1 MVTTPVIFLP
11 GSLCDERVF
20 ADQLREIDQPCEVAD
35 LTLDDSIAAMAIRVL
50 RAAPPR
56 FALVGLSMGGI
67 VASEIAR
74 LASERVLAMALL
86 DTNLGVADD
95 LQLRTRRRWA
105 SDVRSGR
112 FAQVV
117 EELVPALTISP
128 EAHGPLIVEMAT
140 AVGPAGFLRQNEALL
155 HRRDQLSIVS
165 RFQGPI
171 LIACG
176 SHDRLCSPRVHA
188 DLAGRFA
195 HARLL
200 VVEQAG
206 HLSSIDQPVALT
218 RGLTDWLDDLNRNQ
232 TKRRRIHESANA

>member
-176 SHDRLCSPRVHA
+176 SDDRLCSPRVHA
-188 DLAGRFA
+188 DLAARFA

-232 TKRRRIHESANA
+232 TKGRRTHESANA

>member
-74 LASERVLAMALL
+74 VAPERVLAMALL

-140 AVGPAGFLRQNEALL
+140 AVGPAGFLRQNEALI
-155 HRRDQLSIVS
+155 HRRDQLSVIS

-188 DLAGRFA
+188 DLAARFA

-218 RGLTDWLDDLNRNQ
+218 SGLTDWLDDLNRNQ
-232 TKRRRIHESANA
+232 TKRRTTHESANA

>member
-50 RAAPPR
+50 RAAPPQ
-56 FALVGLSMGGI
+56 FALVGLSMDGI
-67 VASEIAR
+67 VAAEIVR
-74 LASERVLAMALL
+74 LAPERVLAMALL
-86 DTNLGVADD
+86 DTNLGGVDD
-95 LQLRTRRRWA
+95 LQLRTRRRWV
-105 SDVRSGR
+105 SDVRAGR

-117 EELVPALTISP
+117 EELVPALTTSP
-128 EAHGPLIVEMAT
+128 EAHGPLILKMAI
-140 AVGPAGFLRQNEALL
+140 AVGPASFLRQNKALL
-155 HRRDQLSIVS
+155 HRRDQRAIVS
-165 RFQGPI
+165 SFQGPT

-176 SHDRLCSPRVHA
+176 SDDQLCPPEAHA
-188 DLAGRFA
+188 DLASSLA

-206 HLSSIDQPVALT
+206 HLSTIDQPEVLT
-218 RGLTDWLDDLNRNQ
+218 GGLTDWLDDLNRNQ
-232 TKRRRIHESANA
+232 TKRRTTHESANA

>member
-74 LASERVLAMALL
+74 VAPERVLAMALL

-155 HRRDQLSIVS
+155 HRRDQQSIVS

-188 DLAGRFA
+188 DLAARFA

-232 TKRRRIHESANA
+232 TKRRTTHESANA

>member
-155 HRRDQLSIVS
+155 HRRDQLSVIS

-176 SHDRLCSPRVHA
+176 SDDRLCSPRVHA
-188 DLAGRFA
+188 DLAARFA

-218 RGLTDWLDDLNRNQ
+218 SGLTDWLDDLNRNQ
-232 TKRRRIHESANA
+232 TKRRRTHESANA

>member
-74 LASERVLAMALL
+74 VAPERVLAMALL

-155 HRRDQLSIVS
+155 HRRDQQSIVS

-176 SHDRLCSPRVHA
+176 SDDRLCSPRVHA
-188 DLAGRFA
+188 DLAARFA

-218 RGLTDWLDDLNRNQ
+218 SGLTDWLDDLNRNQ
-232 TKRRRIHESANA
+232 TKRRTTHESANA

>member
-176 SHDRLCSPRVHA
+176 SDDRLCSPRVHA
-188 DLAGRFA
+188 DLAARFA

-218 RGLTDWLDDLNRNQ
+218 SGLTDWLDDLNRNQ
-232 TKRRRIHESANA
+232 TKRRRTHESANA

>member
-140 AVGPAGFLRQNEALL
+140 AVGPAGFLRQNEALI
-155 HRRDQLSIVS
+155 HRRDQLSVIS

-176 SHDRLCSPRVHA
+176 SDDRLCSPRVHA
-188 DLAGRFA
+188 DLAARFA

-218 RGLTDWLDDLNRNQ
+218 SGLTDWLDDLNRNQ
-232 TKRRRIHESANA
+232 TKRRTTHESANA

>member
-67 VASEIAR
+67 VAAEIAR
-74 LASERVLAMALL
+74 LASERVLAMALV

-105 SDVRSGR
+105 SDVRSGY

-155 HRRDQLSIVS
+155 HRYDQQSIVS
-165 RFQGPI
+165 RFQGPT

-176 SHDRLCSPRVHA
+176 SDDQLCPPRVHA
-188 DLAGRFA
+188 DLAARFA
-195 HARLL
+195 HVRLL

-206 HLSSIDQPVALT
+206 HLSSIDQPEALT
-218 RGLTDWLDDLNRNQ
+218 SGLTDWLDDLNKNQ
-232 TKRRRIHESANA
+232 TQRRTTHESANA

>member
-74 LASERVLAMALL
+74 VAPERVLAMALL

-140 AVGPAGFLRQNEALL
+140 AVGPAGFLRQNEALI
-155 HRRDQLSIVS
+155 HRRDQLSVIS

-176 SHDRLCSPRVHA
+176 SDDRLCSPRVHA
-188 DLAGRFA
+188 DLAARFA

-218 RGLTDWLDDLNRNQ
+218 SGLTDWLDDLNRNQ
-232 TKRRRIHESANA
+232 TKRRTTHESANA

>member
-188 DLAGRFA
+188 DLAARFA

-218 RGLTDWLDDLNRNQ
+218 SGLTDWLDDLNRNQ
-232 TKRRRIHESANA
+232 TKRRRTHESANA

>member
-74 LASERVLAMALL
+74 VAPERVLAMALL

-155 HRRDQLSIVS
+155 HRRDQLSTVS

-176 SHDRLCSPRVHA
+176 SDDRLCSPRVHA
-188 DLAGRFA
+188 DLAARFA

-218 RGLTDWLDDLNRNQ
+218 SGLTDWLDDLNRNQ
-232 TKRRRIHESANA
+232 TKRRTTHESANA

>member
-188 DLAGRFA
+188 DLAARFA

-232 TKRRRIHESANA
+232 TKRRRTHESANA

>member
-74 LASERVLAMALL
+74 LAPERVLAMALL

-188 DLAGRFA
+188 DLAARFA

-218 RGLTDWLDDLNRNQ
+218 SGLTDWLDDLNRNQ
-232 TKRRRIHESANA
+232 TKRRTTHESANA

>member
-74 LASERVLAMALL
+74 LAPERVLAMALL

-155 HRRDQLSIVS
+155 HRRDQLSSVS

-176 SHDRLCSPRVHA
+176 SDDRLCSPRVHA
-188 DLAGRFA
+188 DLAARFA

-232 TKRRRIHESANA
+232 TKRRRTHESANA

>member
-176 SHDRLCSPRVHA
+176 SDDRLCSPRVHA
-188 DLAGRFA
+188 DLAARFA

-206 HLSSIDQPVALT
+206 HLSSIDQPEALT
-218 RGLTDWLDDLNRNQ
+218 SGLTDWLDDLNRNQ
-232 TKRRRIHESANA
+232 TKRRTTHESANA

>member
-74 LASERVLAMALL
+74 LAPERVLAMALL

-155 HRRDQLSIVS
+155 HRRDQQSIVS

-188 DLAGRFA
+188 DLAARFA

-218 RGLTDWLDDLNRNQ
+218 SGLTDWLDDLNRNQ
-232 TKRRRIHESANA
+232 TKRRTTHESANA

>member
-35 LTLDDSIAAMAIRVL
+35 LTLDDSIEAMAIRVL
-50 RAAPPR
+50 RAAPQR
-56 FALVGLSMGGI
+56 FVLVGLSMGGI

-128 EAHGPLIVEMAT
+128 EIHGPLIVEMAT

-155 HRRDQLSIVS
+155 HRRDQQPVVS
-165 RFQGPI
+165 RFQGPT

-176 SHDRLCSPRVHA
+176 SHDRLCSPRAHA
-188 DLAGRFA
+188 DLAACFA

-206 HLSSIDQPVALT
+206 HLSSIDQPEALT
-218 RGLTDWLDDLNRNQ
+218 SGLTDWLDDLNKNQ
-232 TKRRRIHESANA
+232 TQRRTTHESANA

>member
-188 DLAGRFA
+188 DLAACFA

-206 HLSSIDQPVALT
+206 HLSSIDQPEALT
-218 RGLTDWLDDLNRNQ
+218 SGLTDWLDDLNRNQ
-232 TKRRRIHESANA
+232 TKRRTTHESANA

>member
-50 RAAPPR
+50 LAAPPR

-74 LASERVLAMALL
+74 LAPERVLAMALL

-155 HRRDQLSIVS
+155 HRRDQQSIVS

-176 SHDRLCSPRVHA
+176 SDDRLCSPRVHA
-188 DLAGRFA
+188 DLAARFA

-206 HLSSIDQPVALT
+206 HLSSIDQPEALT
-218 RGLTDWLDDLNRNQ
+218 SGLTDWLDDLNRNQ
-232 TKRRRIHESANA
+232 TKRRTTHESANA

>member
-188 DLAGRFA
+188 DLAARFA

-218 RGLTDWLDDLNRNQ
+218 SGLTDWLDDLNRNQ
-232 TKRRRIHESANA
+232 TKRRTTHESANA

>member
-155 HRRDQLSIVS
+155 HRRDQLSSVS

-176 SHDRLCSPRVHA
+176 SDDRLCSPRVHA
-188 DLAGRFA
+188 DLAACFA

-218 RGLTDWLDDLNRNQ
+218 SGLMDWLDDLNRSQ
-232 TKRRRIHESANA
+232 TKRRTTHESANA

>member
-74 LASERVLAMALL
+74 LAPERVLAMALL

-188 DLAGRFA
+188 DLAARFA

-232 TKRRRIHESANA
+232 TKRRRTHESANA

>member
-74 LASERVLAMALL
+74 VAPERVLAMALL

-140 AVGPAGFLRQNEALL
+140 AVGPAGFLRQNEALI
-155 HRRDQLSIVS
+155 HRRDQLSTVS

-188 DLAGRFA
+188 DLAARFA

-218 RGLTDWLDDLNRNQ
+218 SGLTDWLDDLNRNQ
-232 TKRRRIHESANA
+232 TKRRTTHESANA

>member
-176 SHDRLCSPRVHA
+176 SDDRLCSPRVHA
-188 DLAGRFA
+188 DLAARFA

-206 HLSSIDQPVALT
+206 HLSSIDQPEALT
-218 RGLTDWLDDLNRNQ
+218 SGLTDWLDDLNRNQ
-232 TKRRRIHESANA
+232 TKRRRTHESANA

>member
-35 LTLDDSIAAMAIRVL
+35 LPLDDSIAAMAIRVL

-188 DLAGRFA
+188 DLAARFA

-232 TKRRRIHESANA
+232 TKRRRTHESANA

>member
-74 LASERVLAMALL
+74 LAPERVLAMALL

-188 DLAGRFA
+188 DLAARFA

-218 RGLTDWLDDLNRNQ
+218 SGLTDRLDDLNRNQ
-232 TKRRRIHESANA
+232 TKRRTTHESANA

>member
-74 LASERVLAMALL
+74 VAPERVLAMALL

-140 AVGPAGFLRQNEALL
+140 AVGPAGFLRQNEALI
-155 HRRDQLSIVS
+155 HRRDQLSVIS

-176 SHDRLCSPRVHA
+176 SDDRLCSPRVHA
-188 DLAGRFA
+188 DLAARFA

-206 HLSSIDQPVALT
+206 HLSSIDQPEALT
-218 RGLTDWLDDLNRNQ
+218 SGLTDWLDDLNRNQ
-232 TKRRRIHESANA
+232 TKRRTTHEAANA

>member
-74 LASERVLAMALL
+74 LAPERVLAMALL

-155 HRRDQLSIVS
+155 HRRDQLSIGS

-188 DLAGRFA
+188 DLAARFA

-218 RGLTDWLDDLNRNQ
+218 SGLTDWLDDLNRNQ
-232 TKRRRIHESANA
+232 TKRRTTHESANA

>member
-176 SHDRLCSPRVHA
+176 SDDRLCSPRVHA

-232 TKRRRIHESANA
+232 TKRRRTHESANA

>member
-155 HRRDQLSIVS
+155 HRRDQLSSVS

-176 SHDRLCSPRVHA
+176 SDDRLCSPRVHA
-188 DLAGRFA
+188 DLAARFA

-218 RGLTDWLDDLNRNQ
+218 SGLTDWLDDLNRNQ
-232 TKRRRIHESANA
+232 TKRRRTHESANA

>member
-74 LASERVLAMALL
+74 LAPESVLAMALL

-155 HRRDQLSIVS
+155 HRRDQLSSVS

-176 SHDRLCSPRVHA
+176 SDDRLCSPRVHA
-188 DLAGRFA
+188 DLAARFA

-218 RGLTDWLDDLNRNQ
+218 SGLTDWLDDLNRNQ
-232 TKRRRIHESANA
+232 TKRRTTHESANA

>member
-176 SHDRLCSPRVHA
+176 SDDRLCSPRVHA
-188 DLAGRFA
+188 DLAARFA

-218 RGLTDWLDDLNRNQ
+218 SGLMDWLDDLNRNQ
-232 TKRRRIHESANA
+232 TKRRTTHESANA

>member
-1 MVTTPVIFLP
+1 
-11 GSLCDERVF
+11 
-20 ADQLREIDQPCEVAD
+20 
-35 LTLDDSIAAMAIRVL
+35 
-50 RAAPPR
+50 
-56 FALVGLSMGGI
+56 MGGI

-74 LASERVLAMALL
+74 LAPERVLAMALL

-188 DLAGRFA
+188 DLAARFA

-218 RGLTDWLDDLNRNQ
+218 SGLTDWLDDLNRNQ
-232 TKRRRIHESANA
+232 TKRRRTHESANA

>member
-74 LASERVLAMALL
+74 VAPERVLAMALL

-140 AVGPAGFLRQNEALL
+140 AVGPAGFLRQNEALI
-155 HRRDQLSIVS
+155 HRRDQLSVIS

-176 SHDRLCSPRVHA
+176 SDDRLCSPRVHA
-188 DLAGRFA
+188 DLAARFA

-218 RGLTDWLDDLNRNQ
+218 SGLMDLLDDLNRNQ
-232 TKRRRIHESANA
+232 TKRRTTHESANA

>member
-165 RFQGPI
+165 RFHGPI

-188 DLAGRFA
+188 DLAARFA

-232 TKRRRIHESANA
+232 TKRRRTHESANA

>member
-74 LASERVLAMALL
+74 LAPERVLAMALL

-140 AVGPAGFLRQNEALL
+140 AVGPAGFLRQNEALI
-155 HRRDQLSIVS
+155 HRRDQLSVIS

-176 SHDRLCSPRVHA
+176 SDDRLCSPRVHA
-188 DLAGRFA
+188 DLAARFA

-218 RGLTDWLDDLNRNQ
+218 SGLTDWLDDLNRNQ
-232 TKRRRIHESANA
+232 TKRRTTHESANA